1 MASITEL
8 KTPGVYIHEVATFPP
23 SIAAVGT
30 GIPAFIGYTQ
40 IAEDSL
46 KRTLHN
52 IPTRISSMNE
62 YVTYFG
68 GADVEPD
75 GVLEVTIKE
84 KVDKDDKSVSITSL
98 TVVIDEVKR
107 SNHIM
112 YFSLQLYFAN
122 GGGPC
127 YIISVGDYTKAEV
140 SNGDTADPAKP
151 GFLYG
156 LAALR
161 NEDEPTLIVIP
172 EAKQLTESDF
182 YVLQKASLTQC
193 KELQDRFTI
202 MDVFIAPTNENNLV
216 QTEIDFRTGIGG
228 NPLELRYGAA
238 YFPDVETVFDF
249 NYDEAK
255 VNIKHLKTK
264 INEDG
269 TEVPEGNGDLNG
281 TKINGKVK
289 TDRSALYERI
299 KLELKNHSMRLPVS
313 SAIAGVY
320 ASVDRD
326 RGVWKA
332 PANVSLNAV
341 VKPSIKISDEQQENM
356 NVDASSGKSINAVRS
371 FIGKGT
377 LVWGAR
383 TLNGNDNEWRYIP
396 VRRLFIMVEES
407 VKKASFPFV
416 FEPNDANTWVRVR
429 AMIENFLTLLW
440 RDGALA
446 GTKPEQAFYVKVG
459 LNQTMSS
466 IDILEGRMIVEI
478 GMAAVRP
485 AEFIVLKFSHKMQ
498 ES

>member
-172 EAKQLTESDF
+172 EAKYLNTVDEYKQLQNE
-182 YVLQKASLTQC
+182 SLTQC

-202 MDVFIAPTNENNLV
+202 MDVYYDSTKKLDE
-216 QTEIDFRTGIGG
+216 QTKTFREAISG

-255 VNIKHLKTK
+255 VNIKHLVTK
-264 INEDG
+264 IKGDG
-269 TEVPEGNGDLNG
+269 TEVPEDKGDLND
-281 TKINGKVK
+281 TKINGDVK
-289 TDRSALYERI
+289 TKRSSLYERI
-299 KLELKNHSMRLPVS
+299 KLELQNHSMRLPVS